1 MLQNAA
7 SRNLAFTPRIFQKIA
22 EADRNSRFGWR
33 EVAAL
38 FGIQRRE
45 ASRTIALLKLQSKAT
60 RNRVKRLQRS
70 ELLEWLEPIKKIE
83 YEQKRAAELTRW
95 FREAER

>member
-7 SRNLAFTPRIFQKIA
+7 SRNLAFPPRIFQEIA
-22 EADRNSRFGWR
+22 QADRNSRFGWR

-45 ASRTIALLKLQSKAT
+45 APRTISRLKLESKAT
-60 RNRVKRLQRS
+60 HNRVKRLQRS
-70 ELLEWLEPIKKIE
+70 ELLELLEPIKEKFE
-83 YEQKRAAELTRW
+83 YEQSELLN
-95 FREAER
+95 